1 MNLSLAFIMTVAST
15 LLVLGLFAAILNA
28 RTNQAVGLVKA
39 KIERIPTPQV
49 PTDDGTKPVN
59 LQSDE
64 DVSSTISAMKV
75 GERVSVIIKSDRC
88 PWCKKFVAVLDSLKE
103 QNNTIL
109 GKVIIRENGPSIKA
123 AVGPVVE
130 AGLKS
135 FRGLP
140 HTVVVDRTSTG
151 YTVFSFAGYVPEE
164 KLPETL
170 ASNAKKAEE
179 IAA

>member
-1 MNLSLAFIMTVAST
+1 MTVAAT

-28 RTNQAVGLVKA
+28 RTSQAVGLVKA
-39 KIERIPTPQV
+39 KIEKIPTPQM
-49 PTDDGTKPVN
+49 PLDDGTKPVN

-64 DVSSTISAMKV
+64 ADISATISAMKV
-75 GERVSVIIKSDRC
+75 GERVSVVIKSDRC
-88 PWCKKFVAVLDSLKE
+88 PWCKKFVAVLESLRE
-103 QNNTIL
+103 QKNTIL
-109 GKVIIRENGPSIKA
+109 GKVLIRENGPSIKA
-123 AVGPVVE
+123 AVGPVIEV
-130 AGLKS
+130 GLKA

-140 HTVVVDRTSTG
+140 HTVVVDRTSAG

-170 ASNAKKAEE
+170 AASAKKAEE